1 MYVRIGKDGATASSK
16 VWIAL
21 FALGLDPARNP
32 FATCPRTKHRR
43 ASLSESKGTSE
54 MSKKRKNKRGKPRL
68 KTRPGVDSITPSPS
82 APKDTSATWNAG
94 AKKDAGDFRTQ
105 LEKGAAFAKKMDGQP
120 YYGSR
125 QMKDSTEED
134 LRQYL
139 LSIGVKP
146 MKKKRSDGSDP
157 NVYEVAIETMRAMTR
172 AYQSLSA
179 VVEVMTNGVSGEG
192 SGTQDS
198 LVQQDDRR

>member
-1 MYVRIGKDGATASSK
+1 MNS
-16 VWIAL
+16 
-21 FALGLDPARNP
+21 
-32 FATCPRTKHRR
+32 
-43 ASLSESKGTSE
+43 
-54 MSKKRKNKRGKPRL
+54 
-68 KTRPGVDSITPSPS
+68 
-82 APKDTSATWNAG
+82 
-94 AKKDAGDFRTQ
+94 
-105 LEKGAAFAKKMDGQP
+105 QP

-146 MKKKRSDGSDP
+146 MKEEGA

-192 SGTQDS
+192 SGAQDS
-198 LVQQDDRR
+198 LVHQDDR